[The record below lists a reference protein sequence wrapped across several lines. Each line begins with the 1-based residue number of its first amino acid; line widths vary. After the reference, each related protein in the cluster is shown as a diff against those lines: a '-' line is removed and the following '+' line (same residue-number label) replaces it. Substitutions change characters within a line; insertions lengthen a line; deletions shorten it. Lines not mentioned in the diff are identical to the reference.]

1 MHNYKSI
8 ITNMQ
13 LLAHLSIYSF
23 MQMNNKKIAPPDE
36 SGRAWSMYALCGH
49 IVFPRKLSTC
59 TNIKL
64 YIRTFLRIQFYQSV
78 VCSPVAGII
87 TSSRTTS
94 FSPFSSEN
102 IVLQSSQ

>member
-1 MHNYKSI
+1 MYNYEFM
-8 ITNMQ
+8 ITNMRT
-13 LLAHLSIYSF
+13 LAHLSIYSF
-23 MQMNNKKIAPPDE
+23 MQMNNKIAPPDE
-36 SGRAWSMYALCGH
+36 SGRAWSMYALCGR

-64 YIRTFLRIQFYQSV
+64 YIRTFLRIQSYQSV